1 MRACPTQPPGTP
13 RPAAQKPDSRRSESL
28 IFLNP
33 GRSTLL
39 HDRRRPAQIN
49 NGTMTPIYAFA
60 KDPAIVAALCHIGYF
75 SPAVQAIYERNAGP
89 KACPSC
95 KSLRLRVLRF
105 GLFSRDEP
113 PNALRSG
120 KRLWLRHTPFIRL
133 WLRHTPFIRLW
144 LAPYASL
151 FGYGLRH
158 TPHLRGYGSRHT
170 PRCAPRGKP
179 HARIF
184 RPPMRGRFAALGA
197 ASRQIPRTSDK
208 FADIADILIDSC
220 DSRRAWAGILRIFCL
235 GKKCAPA
242 KAYFAAPAAK

>member
-1 MRACPTQPPGTP
+1 
-13 RPAAQKPDSRRSESL
+13 
-28 IFLNP
+28 
-33 GRSTLL
+33 
-39 HDRRRPAQIN
+39 
-49 NGTMTPIYAFA
+49 MTPIYAFA

-89 KACPSC
+89 KACLSC

-105 GLFSRDEP
+105 GLFCARRTAECV
-113 PNALRSG
+113 ALG
-120 KRLWLRHTPFIRL
+120 KTAMACAIRL
-133 WLRHTPFIRLW
+133 
-144 LAPYASL
+144 L

-158 TPHLRGYGSRHT
+158 TPHLRGYGLRHT
-170 PRCAPRGKP
+170 PRCAPSGKP

-184 RPPMRGRFAALGA
+184 RPPIAGGLRRSGA